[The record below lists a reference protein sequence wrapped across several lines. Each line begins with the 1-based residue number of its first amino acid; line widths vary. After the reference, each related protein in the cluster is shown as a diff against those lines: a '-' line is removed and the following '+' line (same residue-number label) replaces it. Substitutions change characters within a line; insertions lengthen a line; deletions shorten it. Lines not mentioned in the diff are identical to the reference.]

1 MEGMPLKKEL
11 DEKLQSEFPWLKQPE
26 LHKEKPYDFVEGYNH
41 YENYGFDEVGDG
53 WYQLIY
59 DLCTE
64 IEEIYKEA
72 GQPVTMKL
80 AQAKSKFAQLRWYYD
95 ISGKEIGIHAFD
107 FIGSGSIRM
116 YPDGEENSLESKIAE
131 CVRRYETKS
140 TTVCEHC
147 GADNAVLCKEPPVF
161 RWISTLCPA
170 CKEERIALYN
180 RKMVEREHYRE
191 EMLKKKEDSEE

>member
-1 MEGMPLKKEL
+1 MKKEL
-11 DEKLQSEFPWLKQPE
+11 DEKLQTAFPWLKQPE

-64 IEEIYKEA
+64 IEKIYKEA

-80 AQAKSKFAQLRWYYD
+80 AQAKSKFARLRWYYD
-95 ISGKEIGIHAFD
+95 IPGKEIGIHAFD

-131 CVRRYETKS
+131 CVRRYEEKS

-147 GADNAVLCKEPPVF
+147 GAENAELCNEPPVF

-180 RKMVEREHYRE
+180 RKLEECECYRE
-191 EMLKKKEDSEE
+191 EMLKKKADSTD

>member
-1 MEGMPLKKEL
+1 MKKEL
-11 DEKLQSEFPWLKQPE
+11 DEKLQTAFPWLKQPE

-64 IEEIYKEA
+64 IEKIYKEA

-80 AQAKSKFAQLRWYYD
+80 AQAKAKFARLRWYYD
-95 ISGKEIGIHAFD
+95 IPDKEIGIHAFD

-131 CVRRYETKS
+131 CVRRYEEKS
-140 TTVCEHC
+140 TAVCEHC
-147 GADNAVLCKEPPVF
+147 GAENAELCNEPPVF

-180 RKMVEREHYRE
+180 RKLEERERYRE
-191 EMLKKKEDSEE
+191 EMLKKKADSTD